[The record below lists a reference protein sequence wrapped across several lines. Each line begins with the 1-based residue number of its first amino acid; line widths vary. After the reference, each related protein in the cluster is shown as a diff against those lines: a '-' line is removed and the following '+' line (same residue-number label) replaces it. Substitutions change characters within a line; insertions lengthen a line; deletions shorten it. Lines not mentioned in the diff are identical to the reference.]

1 MARVGGVL
9 VSSVTFNGELLAG
22 TDIADLTSPSSNGVS
37 FEQIP
42 DTTGVLDN
50 NNNPLYTITIK
61 FNPAGV
67 DSLSNIMV
75 NPKSNVDKFLVEFYV
90 PSKPD
95 DLYTSASNIPLSY
108 QSTLTDAQEPIVKFS
123 ADVPSPLSGVRI
135 SILSTNNNQ

>member
-22 TDIADLTSPSSNGVS
+22 TDVADLTNPNSNGVS
-37 FEQIP
+37 FEQTP
-42 DTTGVLDN
+42 DTTGVLDTN
-50 NNNPLYTITIK
+50 DKPIYSITIK

-90 PSKPD
+90 PSKPN
-95 DLYTSASNIPLSY
+95 DLYTSESNIPLSY

-123 ADVPSPLSGVRI
+123 ADVPSPLSGVHI

>member
-9 VSSVTFNGELLAG
+9 VSSVTFNGELLVG

-95 DLYTSASNIPLSY
+95 DLYTSGSNIPLSY